1 MPLTIELPAEV
12 ESRLQEEAAHRGV
25 PAEEYAR
32 ALLESLLQ
40 PRSKRPFY
48 ETATRE
54 EWEQAFEAWIASHD
68 PIQPPL
74 PPEALTR
81 EHMYG
86 PSR

>member
-1 MPLTIELPAEV
+1 MTMTIELAPEAEA
-12 ESRLQEEAAHRGV
+12 RLQEEAAKHGQA
-25 PAEEYAR
+25 PAEYAGR
-32 ALLESLLQ
+32 LLESLLL

-54 EWEQAFEAWIASHD
+54 EWEQAFDAWIASHD
-68 PIQPPL
+68 ATRPPL

-86 PSR
+86 TRG